1 MGFRLGPPENDP
13 PGMVRGG
20 RLGDRTLFLPGPCEA
35 KKKEGTAFD
44 LDVQIMGRQAPR
56 QR

>member
-1 MGFRLGPPENDP
+1 MGFRLGPPENNP

-35 KKKEGTAFD
+35 KKKGGTAFD